1 MRLDIGDAVGVV
13 HSAVC
18 FQCVGS
24 AETVLHDHERQMIP
38 SVVLVQ
44 RVAQAVRV
52 QAPAPLAVHE
62 VGVLGAHVQVA
73 ACRLSDR
80 VGGSTAGRVIG
91 VGDHIHRTLLQ
102 VYHIFRRYVQIHAVF
117 FPDLWCKVW
126 VRTLGHH
133 VGSVVDAFLQF
144 FLHQQ
149 HVLGVTGQWVGTGST
164 ADHAAHHIFRIDL
177 MSTFHGT
184 GAGHILVV
192 QQLEILPDVLCR
204 VTRDQILDHEG
215 HVDLIEGEPV
225 FDQTFVLPEERLS
238 IAVKQL
244 DQPAVLPAAK
254 RFFQIQRHIV
264 MLDGD
269 QRLDAVLLQFQK
281 YVPVKIQTSLI
292 GRFLHAV
299 GVNARPGDGHA
310 EHLEPHLRKEGN
322 VLLVVMVKINGFVV
336 GVVVPR

>member
-1 MRLDIGDAVGVV
+1 
-13 HSAVC
+13 
-18 FQCVGS
+18 
-24 AETVLHDHERQMIP
+24 
-38 SVVLVQ
+38 
-44 RVAQAVRV
+44 
-52 QAPAPLAVHE
+52 
-62 VGVLGAHVQVA
+62 
-73 ACRLSDR
+73 
-80 VGGSTAGRVIG
+80 
-91 VGDHIHRTLLQ
+91 
-102 VYHIFRRYVQIHAVF
+102 
-117 FPDLWCKVW
+117 
-126 VRTLGHH
+126 
-133 VGSVVDAFLQF
+133 
-144 FLHQQ
+144 
-149 HVLGVTGQWVGTGST
+149 
-164 ADHAAHHIFRIDL
+164 

-204 VTRDQILDHEG
+204 VTGDQILDHEG
-215 HVDLIEGEPV
+215 HVDLIEGQPV
-225 FDQTFVLPEERLS
+225 FHQALVLPEDGLGV
-238 IAVKQL
+238 AVKQL
-244 DQPAVLPAAK
+244 DQPAVLPSAK

>member
-1 MRLDIGDAVGVV
+1 
-13 HSAVC
+13 
-18 FQCVGS
+18 
-24 AETVLHDHERQMIP
+24 
-38 SVVLVQ
+38 
-44 RVAQAVRV
+44 
-52 QAPAPLAVHE
+52 
-62 VGVLGAHVQVA
+62 
-73 ACRLSDR
+73 
-80 VGGSTAGRVIG
+80 
-91 VGDHIHRTLLQ
+91 
-102 VYHIFRRYVQIHAVF
+102 
-117 FPDLWCKVW
+117 
-126 VRTLGHH
+126 
-133 VGSVVDAFLQF
+133 
-144 FLHQQ
+144 
-149 HVLGVTGQWVGTGST
+149 
-164 ADHAAHHIFRIDL
+164 

-225 FDQTFVLPEERLS
+225 FDQTFVFPEDGLGV
-238 IAVKQL
+238 AVKQL

-310 EHLEPHLRKEGN
+310 EHLEAHLGKQGN
-322 VLLVVMVKINGFVV
+322 VLFVV
-336 GVVVPR
+336 VVEIDSLMIRIVVTRQHGPVGSLRQGLEAHHLAGVAVLIDVGRIAGFRQGTGGLHVRSGKALAALVPAAFTLVGSGSTAPEEILRERHGDAPSFLIFRS

>member
-1 MRLDIGDAVGVV
+1 
-13 HSAVC
+13 
-18 FQCVGS
+18 
-24 AETVLHDHERQMIP
+24 
-38 SVVLVQ
+38 
-44 RVAQAVRV
+44 
-52 QAPAPLAVHE
+52 
-62 VGVLGAHVQVA
+62 
-73 ACRLSDR
+73 
-80 VGGSTAGRVIG
+80 
-91 VGDHIHRTLLQ
+91 
-102 VYHIFRRYVQIHAVF
+102 
-117 FPDLWCKVW
+117 
-126 VRTLGHH
+126 
-133 VGSVVDAFLQF
+133 
-144 FLHQQ
+144 
-149 HVLGVTGQWVGTGST
+149 
-164 ADHAAHHIFRIDL
+164 

-204 VTRDQILDHEG
+204 VTGDQILDHEG

-225 FDQTFVLPEERLS
+225 FDQTFVFPEDGLGVA
-238 IAVKQL
+238 IKQL

-254 RFFQIQRHIV
+254 RFFQVQRHIV